1 MPEINQNMTDINETH
16 LEAILF
22 VAANPVPVAQ
32 LAIVFGMPLKEV
44 GALIDRYAE
53 SLEKNARGIRLLRRE
68 DSVQLMTAPES
79 AAAVEAFLG
88 IEAAQKLTRAAIEV
102 LTIVAYKQPISR
114 PGIEA
119 VRGVNSDSV
128 VRSLESRGLI
138 EEVGRA
144 DSPGRPLL
152 YATTADFLRYFGLAS
167 IDELPPFEEI
177 IEEEINVLKD

>member
-1 MPEINQNMTDINETH
+1 MTDINETN

-22 VAANPVPVAQ
+22 AAANPVPTAQ
-32 LAIVFGMPLKEV
+32 LAIVFGIPLKEV
-44 GALIDRYAE
+44 DALVGRYAE
-53 SLEKNARGIRLLRRE
+53 SLEKNARGIRLLRR
-68 DSVQLMTAPES
+68 DGSVQLMTAPES
-79 AAAVEAFLG
+79 AAPVEAFLG

-144 DSPGRPLL
+144 DTPGRPLL
-152 YATTADFLRYFGLAS
+152 YATTADFLRYFGLTS
-167 IDELPPFEEI
+167 IADLPPFEEI

>member
-1 MPEINQNMTDINETH
+1 M
-16 LEAILF
+16 
-22 VAANPVPVAQ
+22 
-32 LAIVFGMPLKEV
+32 
-44 GALIDRYAE
+44 
-53 SLEKNARGIRLLRRE
+53 
-68 DSVQLMTAPES
+68 
-79 AAAVEAFLG
+79 
-88 IEAAQKLTRAAIEV
+88 
-102 LTIVAYKQPISR
+102 
-114 PGIEA
+114 
-119 VRGVNSDSV
+119 NSDSV